1 MGRGNDF
8 VLCTH
13 PCIKSAA
20 DFNVAATRNGL
31 DRVGIFE
38 SGSPTDATG
47 DLRWFIV
54 SINQQTFNAFG
65 VCLEIWGID
74 KM

>member
-13 PCIKSAA
+13 PCIRSAA

-31 DRVGIFE
+31 DSAGISA
-38 SGSPTDATG
+38 SGSPTG
-47 DLRWFIV
+47 RV
-54 SINQQTFNAFG
+54 SFEGSLELPFSVIFPNQPTVSLKIKFPF
-65 VCLEIWGID
+65 
-74 KM
+74 